1 MKLCKFIT
9 AFSLSLAASCSIA
22 YAADIDVLYNDSD
35 VTLHGEIIEDR
46 AMVDIASLQE
56 NFGISASAG
65 GDILT
70 IKKGGKT
77 ITYNRR
83 ENTISDSDGT
93 QIKTDSI
100 PDADT
105 ELLPLR
111 AIAGSLGMS
120 IGYDSSENKIVLID
134 YDEMLNRMQTES
146 PELYKFLTFRF
157 CMPER
162 GLSVSDLTMDF
173 DVKLPE
179 DNIKLSLKLTQNG
192 AMYDGI
198 TSSDT
203 TLENLSFISKD
214 LNLAFEDVTLDGI
227 FDLNSGCI
235 YLKTNAITKLA
246 DAFPAYADQLKAA
259 ATVFDENTWYKL
271 SLEEYYST
279 IFSIAEEA
287 TGIPMLYDTQ
297 ELTDMVKNIYKE
309 GFTYGSSLR
318 ASFDGGACDSIYAYE
333 NAEETFDAFESLI
346 DAGIFKITADNDK
359 NTELD
364 FLLSKNLLKE
374 YIKSV
379 FISDGVDNLWSDETD
394 KEFEQ
399 LPFDVNMDMR
409 FSAKDS
415 LITGLTLTLNF
426 SATDEE
432 IPSDVNFS
440 ITASSSIDTSSDAE
454 PISPPESAASLIPII
469 ESLEKIFQSQS

>member
-1 MKLCKFIT
+1 MKFCKFIT
-9 AFSLSLAASCSIA
+9 AFAIALSASCSIA

-83 ENTISDSDGT
+83 ENTVSDSDGA
-93 QIKTDSI
+93 QIQTDSI
-100 PDADT
+100 PDTDT

-120 IGYDSSENKIVLID
+120 IGYDSRENKIVLID
-134 YDEMLNRMQTES
+134 YDAMLNRLQTES

-162 GLSVSDLTMDF
+162 GLSVSDMTVDF
-173 DVKLPE
+173 DAKSPE
-179 DNIKLSLKLTQNG
+179 NNVKLSLKLTQIG
-192 AMYDGI
+192 AMYDGV

-203 TLENLSFISKD
+203 TLENFSVSSKD

-227 FDLNSGCI
+227 FDLNSGCV

-246 DAFPAYADQLKAA
+246 DAFPAYVDQLKAA

-271 SLEEYYST
+271 SIEEYYST
-279 IFSIAEEA
+279 IFSIVEEA
-287 TGIPMLYDTQ
+287 TDTPVLYDTPS
-297 ELTDMVKNIYKE
+297 LTDMVKRMYNE
-309 GFTYGSSLR
+309 GFTYASSLR
-318 ASFDGGACDSIYAYE
+318 AALDDSVNSVYAYE
-333 NAEETFDAFESLI
+333 SAEEMFDAFQSMI
-346 DAGIFKITADNDK
+346 DADIIKITAADDK
-359 NTELD
+359 NAEFD
-364 FLLSKNLLKE
+364 FALSKDLLKG
-374 YIKSV
+374 YVKSLMKSAGDDD
-379 FISDGVDNLWSDETD
+379 FWSDEDDEQFD
-394 KEFEQ
+394 K
-399 LPFDVNMDMR
+399 LPFDINMDMH

-415 LITGLTLTLNF
+415 CITGLTLTLGF
-426 SATDEE
+426 SVTNSE
-432 IPSDVNFS
+432 IPSVANFV
-440 ITASSSIDTSSDAE
+440 ITASSSIDTSSETE
-454 PISPPESAASLIPII
+454 PITPPESAVSLIPVI